1 MSSKLELGGSSF
13 YFLARTVRKDTLA
26 FLRSVAMSKAPILRS
41 IEFRKKPSLDLDFN
55 SICGKKMRGEPRFGT
70 FGTSTTRHDVIND
83 DSASKTI
90 FF

>member
-41 IEFRKKPSLDLDFN
+41 IEFRKKPSLDLDFKLLLVPFQAE
-55 SICGKKMRGEPRFGT
+55 IRFELT
-70 FGTSTTRHDVIND
+70 VNATV
-83 DSASKTI
+83 SAQ
-90 FF
+90 